1 MLQTLK
7 KIECYCHSLLDQNVK
22 VRNPYVMILDALQI
36 AREQDLPMQIMD
48 RSKLTFKKAVISDF
62 IAECESMIRRDKL
75 ILKAFYKDPIEAC
88 EWVFFEVL
96 RSRESDES
104 NAKRPKLTIV
114 R

>member
-22 VRNPYVMILDALQI
+22 VRNSCVMILDALQV
-36 AREQDLPMQIMD
+36 AEEQDLPMQIMN
-48 RSKLTFKKAVISDF
+48 RSKLTFKKAEISDF
-62 IAECESMIRRDKL
+62 IAECEAVIRRDKL

-96 RSRESDES
+96 RSREAS
-104 NAKRPKLTIV
+104 NAKKPKLTLV
-114 R
+114 K